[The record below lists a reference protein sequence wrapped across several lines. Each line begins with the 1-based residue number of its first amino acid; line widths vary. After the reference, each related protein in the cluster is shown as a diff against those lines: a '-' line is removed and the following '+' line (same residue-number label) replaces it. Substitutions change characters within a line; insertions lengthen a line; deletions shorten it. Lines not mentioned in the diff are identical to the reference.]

1 MQDVGGRRDLS
12 QSRCVSSPGRRTLPF
27 LARDE
32 PQHLPVGSTEAR
44 FRRGEPPLLT
54 RRRLRTLPRTAL
66 RPRIP
71 RCVSSPGRRTLPFL
85 TRDEPQHFACR
96 EHGGEVSARR
106 TSPTRRLRTLP
117 STALRPRIPR
127 ALGGP
132 GRGTSAS
139 RRPLPAPFL
148 ELLSQKSLRP
158 GSQGPPGR
166 SGRHRRVTVRSR
178 FPRPVPFSRDRGGP
192 RSEFPRRSSPAPSL
206 PSCG

>member
-54 RRRLRTLPRTAL
+54 RRLRTLPRTAL

-71 RCVSSPGRRTLPFL
+71 R
-85 TRDEPQHFACR
+85 
-96 EHGGEVSARR
+96 
-106 TSPTRRLRTLP
+106 
-117 STALRPRIPR
+117 ALS
-127 ALGGP
+127 GP

-139 RRPLPAPFL
+139 RRLLLPAPLSSCFRRNRSVRAVKAHPDAQVVTDVLQSVHASLDPCLFL
-148 ELLSQKSLRP
+148 ETAEDRAASFP
-158 GSQGPPGR
+158 AGPPL
-166 SGRHRRVTVRSR
+166 HPA
-178 FPRPVPFSRDRGGP
+178 FPRVGDRGCLYQ
-192 RSEFPRRSSPAPSL
+192 EFRGASPAEKERDALLQTVPDLRTGSL
-206 PSCG
+206 PLGENLRSLGEGPDSGFG